1 MMLKEF
7 FVDEN
12 ITIPFKLFGKTHLFL
27 MTLVLAG
34 LILIYSNRKKI
45 YQLPKACKRKIV
57 VVFAIILL
65 VNMLTLYISSFYYQT
80 FDYKTMLPFHLC
92 YLSNYFY
99 IFAVLLNKEKGYSY
113 IYFLSFL
120 GPIPAIIFFDVPS
133 CWESFNFYLYVISH
147 HLLVFMGLFTFYLY
161 PKRIN
166 WKHLVK
172 LFIALNIL
180 YFLMKIFN
188 IYFDT
193 NYFFSEAIPPF
204 IIDLL
209 PFLKYFPVVIIL
221 GVMEIIIMGG
231 LYLFFKKQYG
241 LLKS

>member
-1 MMLKEF
+1 
-7 FVDEN
+7 
-12 ITIPFKLFGKTHLFL
+12 
-27 MTLVLAG
+27 
-34 LILIYSNRKKI
+34 
-45 YQLPKACKRKIV
+45 
-57 VVFAIILL
+57 
-65 VNMLTLYISSFYYQT
+65 
-80 FDYKTMLPFHLC
+80 MLPFHLC

-193 NYFFSEAIPPF
+193 NYFFSEVIPPF
-204 IIDLL
+204 IIELL

-221 GVMEIIIMGG
+221 EVMEIIIMGG
-231 LYLFFKKQYG
+231 LYFFFKKQYG